1 MNDLFL
7 RACFGQEVERTPVWI
22 MRQAGRYLPEYRAVR
37 EKYDF
42 WTVCRTPEL
51 ATQVTLQ
58 PIDRLGVDAAI
69 LFSDILVPLPPMGCP
84 VEFRPAPA
92 IATPIRSRAQVEA
105 LRQPDPA
112 EDLDYVLAA
121 IAMLQ
126 RELAGRVP
134 LIGFGGAPATLAAYM
149 IEGGGGKFHHFRG
162 FLHENPKVAEHLFQ
176 HLADAQIAFLS
187 AQIRAGAHAV
197 QIFDSW
203 GGLLS
208 REQYA
213 RFELPAMQRLV
224 EGLRREG
231 RSRQRR
237 SGEGRGSGGR
247 GEENDGSGGLAGED
261 HGREGHGHEDV
272 PIIYYIRDA
281 AHLLDLLAA
290 TGADVLSLD
299 EKMPLDLAAERIGPG
314 PALQGNLD
322 NTLLAASHEA
332 IERGV
337 RRVLAEAPAG
347 RGHVFNLGHGILPHI
362 PPENAEFMV
371 AAVHRLSQRVADR
384 AQ

>member
-1 MNDLFL
+1 MNDLFV

-92 IATPIRSRAQVEA
+92 IASPIRSRAQVEA
-105 LRQPDPA
+105 LGRPDPA
-112 EDLDYVLAA
+112 EDLGYVLAA
-121 IAMLQ
+121 IAMLR

-149 IEGGGGKFHHFRG
+149 IEGGGGKFYQFRG
-162 FLHENPKVAEHLFQ
+162 FLHENPEVAERLFQ
-176 HLADAQIAFLS
+176 HLAQVQIAFLS
-187 AQIRAGAHAV
+187 AQIAAGAQAV

-231 RSRQRR
+231 Q
-237 SGEGRGSGGR
+237 
-247 GEENDGSGGLAGED
+247 
-261 HGREGHGHEDV
+261 GHEDV

-322 NTLLAASHEA
+322 NTLLAASREA